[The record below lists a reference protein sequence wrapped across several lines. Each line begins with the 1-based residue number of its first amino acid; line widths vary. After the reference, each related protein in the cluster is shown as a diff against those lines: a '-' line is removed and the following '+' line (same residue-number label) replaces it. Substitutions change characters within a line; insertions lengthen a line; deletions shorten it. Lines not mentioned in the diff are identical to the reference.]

1 MSGFPHLRPEATRWS
16 KPRPRSRSHSFAEES
31 PLAGPYERLIGRIR
45 HLTASCPKA
54 TQYSA
59 SRQAPPELLLL
70 HAESIIVPAR
80 HDSTNLEWIQ
90 HELQSLPEPQAVAGA
105 ASLPERQQKQK

>member
-1 MSGFPHLRPEATRWS
+1 VNCQLPESDAVFCE
-16 KPRPRSRSHSFAEES
+16 PPGA
-31 PLAGPYERLIGRIR
+31 
-45 HLTASCPKA
+45 
-54 TQYSA
+54 
-59 SRQAPPELLLL
+59 PELLLL